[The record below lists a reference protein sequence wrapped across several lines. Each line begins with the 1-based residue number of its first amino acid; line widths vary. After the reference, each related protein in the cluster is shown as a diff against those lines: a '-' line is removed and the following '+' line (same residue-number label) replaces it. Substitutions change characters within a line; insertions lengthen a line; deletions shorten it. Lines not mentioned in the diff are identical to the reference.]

1 MSLNCNQHW
10 AVFVVAAVCCL
21 TGCQQGKYSAAT
33 LPFELQA
40 PPVQSIDRI
49 DLSRLSQTNGAGE
62 VIRPGDVL
70 DVVIATGYEKK
81 EPTTYSLRVAD
92 NGSATVPLIG
102 PVRIAGM
109 SPAGAENAIRTEG
122 IRRDI
127 YRKPQVSVQWSSRQ
141 SHHVTVTG
149 AVKKPGVYE
158 LPVGRS
164 DLLAALVV
172 AEGLSEDA
180 DTNVE
185 IRHPATPSDRYGLDG
200 SSVEQ
205 ANYQPDGRNRP
216 RTVHVDLVKAT
227 SGDVGDLRLEDGS
240 VVVVRKKTSR
250 SIYVMGLVKQ
260 AGQFDMPP
268 DQDLR
273 LLDALALAQGRT
285 IEIAD
290 KISIIRNNPYG
301 PEPITIAASVR
312 EAKRNRVAN
321 IRLAP
326 GDVISVEETP
336 TTFVVES
343 VRNLLRFG
351 FTAGIP
357 GI

>member
-1 MSLNCNQHW
+1 MTLNISQYG
-10 AVFVVAAVCCL
+10 AVIVLTAIFGL
-21 TGCQQGKYSAAT
+21 TGCHSGKFSAAT
-33 LPFELQA
+33 LPLELQA

-49 DLSRLSQTNGAGE
+49 DLSRLSQSSSAGE
-62 VIRPGDVL
+62 MIRPGDVL
-70 DVVIATGYEKK
+70 DVVLATGYEKK
-81 EPTTYSLRVAD
+81 EPTKYALRVAD
-92 NGSATVPLIG
+92 DGAVNVPLVG
-102 PVRIAGM
+102 PVQIAGL
-109 SPAGAENAIRTEG
+109 SPARAENAIRAES

-141 SHHVTVTG
+141 TYHVTVTG
-149 AVKKPGVYE
+149 AVVKPGAYE
-158 LPVGRS
+158 LPVARS
-164 DLLAALVV
+164 DLLAALVA
-172 AEGLSEDA
+172 AEGLTEEA
-180 DTNVE
+180 DTNIE
-185 IRHPATPSDRYGLDG
+185 IRHPSAPSDRFGPD
-200 SSVEQ
+200 VEQ
-205 ANYQPDGRNRP
+205 ASYQPAEQDGRP
-216 RTVHVDLVKAT
+216 RTIHVDLVKAT

-240 VVVVRKKTSR
+240 VVVVRKRTTR
-250 SIYVMGLVKQ
+250 SVYVMGLVKK
-260 AGQFDMPP
+260 AGQFEMPP

-273 LLDALALAQGRT
+273 LLDALALAEGRT

-301 PEPITIAASVR
+301 PEPVTIIASVR
-312 EAKRNRVAN
+312 DAKNNRAAN